1 MSIYTPITPNS
12 DEKVPPHVF
21 NLRAEFL
28 YVLAAFEN
36 GLYFLDHWDSSRM
49 SENPDD
55 ELLETAC
62 CHFDI
67 VVAFANKS
75 RHYSELVPDAPNF
88 FHESIIALAA
98 STEQRTFRDML
109 ALAKS
114 VEGKLA
120 DIATASGHED
130 KALRPFLDK
139 VIQLIERRAGV
150 EVLISTTTRM
160 IECGGGFPKTGAALH

>member
-1 MSIYTPITPNS
+1 MSNYTPITPNTPA
-12 DEKVPPHVF
+12 KVPPHVF

-36 GLYFLDHWDSSRM
+36 GLYFLDNWDVYRM
-49 SENPDD
+49 SETPDD

-62 CHFDI
+62 CYFDI
-67 VVAFANKS
+67 VVAFAQKS
-75 RHYSELVPDAPNF
+75 RQYSQLSPDAPNF
-88 FHESIIALAA
+88 FHESIIALAD
-98 STEQRTFRDML
+98 STEQRSFSAML
-109 ALAKS
+109 DLAKT

-120 DIATASGHED
+120 DIATASGQDD
-130 KALRPFLDK
+130 KALRAFLDK

-160 IECGGGFPKTGAALH
+160 IECGGGFPKTGARLH